1 MAEQKK
7 KKRKRKPPIKETS
20 KKLAIAILGVA
31 LFDIQLCVLATYFNH
46 EIPTEIAVA
55 LITEIVAVFL
65 TYCLK
70 AYFGKKAE
78 ENIRLEEEF
87 IERDNQE

>member
-1 MAEQKK
+1 MVKK
-7 KKRKRKPPIKETS
+7 HKPKTKRETS
-20 KKLAIAILGVA
+20 KKLAIIILAVA
-31 LFDIQLCVLATYFNH
+31 LIDIQLCILATYFNH

-55 LITEIVAVFL
+55 FITEIVAIFL

-78 ENIRLEEEF
+78 EENRLREF
-87 IERDNQE
+87 DDNNV

>member
-1 MAEQKK
+1 MAKNRRKK
-7 KKRKRKPPIKETS
+7 VTKKETS
-20 KKLAIAILGVA
+20 KKLATLILIVA
-31 LFDIQLCVLATYFNH
+31 LVDIQLCILATYLNR

-78 ENIRLEEEF
+78 EEIRMYEEHTDFDEGD
-87 IERDNQE
+87 IR